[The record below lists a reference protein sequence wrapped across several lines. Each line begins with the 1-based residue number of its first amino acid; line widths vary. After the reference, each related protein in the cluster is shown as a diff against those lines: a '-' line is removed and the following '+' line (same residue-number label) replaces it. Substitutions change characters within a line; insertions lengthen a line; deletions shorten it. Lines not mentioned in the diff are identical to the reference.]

1 MTVKIGFGVRPGARV
16 AAAGRNFA
24 LCAPWWPFV
33 SLNSSVSRAF
43 GSLPLVAN
51 ITDATGFTN
60 PLLLPFQLCTPLGLV
75 YGWLCGA
82 SYDHQTDYPYKS
94 NRGKAH

>member
-1 MTVKIGFGVRPGARV
+1 MTVKIGFGVRLGARV
-16 AAAGRNFA
+16 AAAGRNFE

-60 PLLLPFQLCTPLGLV
+60 PLLLPFQLCRPLAVASGAF
-75 YGWLCGA
+75 CGA
-82 SYDHQTDYPYKS
+82 S
-94 NRGKAH
+94 

>member
-1 MTVKIGFGVRPGARV
+1 LTDQISTFSNSILGPATGTGLGV
-16 AAAGRNFA
+16 
-24 LCAPWWPFV
+24 APWWPFV
-33 SLNSSVSRAF
+33 SLNSSVSRTAF

-60 PLLLPFQLCTPLGLV
+60 PLLLPFQLCTPLGLA

-82 SYDHQTDYPYKS
+82 SYDHQTDYPYES
-94 NRGKAH
+94 N